1 MAARSTPE
9 DGDIVIREE
18 VRDRR
23 VVYVYVLHTA
33 PGADQYLLRSREE
46 AIAQAVIWA
55 KRQQVRV
62 WLTDEGYD
70 FRLLEDFR
78 VARSV

>member
-18 VRDRR
+18 RRDCG
-23 VVYVYVLHTA
+23 VVYVLHTA

-46 AIAQAVIWA
+46 AVAQAVIFA
-55 KRQQVRV
+55 KRHQVRV

-78 VARSV
+78 SVESV

>member
-1 MAARSTPE
+1 MTARSTPE

-18 VRDRR
+18 ARGRR
-23 VVYVYVLHTA
+23 VVYVLHTA

-78 VARSV
+78 VAASV

>member
-9 DGDIVIREE
+9 DGDVVIREE

-23 VVYVYVLHTA
+23 VVYVLHTA
-33 PGADQYLLRSREE
+33 PGADQYLLRSRED
-46 AIAQAVIWA
+46 AVAQAVIWA

-78 VARSV
+78 VAASV